1 MKLILPTSIIAITL
15 LASRVKARWK
25 PTPGLTWDYLLGASH
40 SVIEASDRDVVSIDM
55 EEAKKYA
62 PFFHNRGQRVVCYF
76 SGGTTE
82 NRDDKEEYEKAGIVL
97 KGGNGDGWGNSW
109 LDVKNKAKLQPLIR
123 KRFKKAYSYGC
134 DGVEVDCLG
143 IYNYRSEYTKED
155 SYNFAKWV
163 AETGHEENISVGLKN
178 LASLSP
184 RLEPYF
190 DFAIVES
197 CASSKNAC
205 DYYKAF
211 TNNNKAVFMVHYGNL
226 GYKLSGSILNTLI
239 KEQGGRGF
247 TCVICDHQNLHHNAI
262 NYDCDTGALIY
273 GKKSGKTT
281 TKKTT
286 TTTKKTTT
294 TTKKTTTSTKK
305 TTTKASTSTNT
316 GKCGP
321 GLSRCAEGYCCSK
334 YGYCGTSE
342 SYCGVGCQSGYGDCR
357 CGKVTVNGVTMTF
370 GKCPSGLCCSK
381 YGYCGTSSSYCGS
394 TCQSGYGVCN

>member
-1 MKLILPTSIIAITL
+1 MKFVLPTSLIAITL
-15 LASRVKARWK
+15 LASGVKARWK
-25 PTPGLTWDYLLGASH
+25 ATPGLTWDYLLGASH
-40 SVIEASDRDVVSIDM
+40 SVIEASDRDVVSIDL

-62 PFFHNRGQRVVCYF
+62 PYFHERGQRVVCYF

-82 NRDDKEEYEKAGIVL
+82 NRDDKEDYEKAGIIL
-97 KGGNGDGWGNSW
+97 KGGNGDGWGNNW
-109 LDVKNKAKLQPLIR
+109 LDVRNKEKLQPLIR
-123 KRFKKAYSYGC
+123 KRFKKAVSYGC

-197 CASSKNAC
+197 CATSTNGC

-211 TNNNKAVFMVHYGNL
+211 TSNNKAVFIVHYGNL
-226 GYKLSGSILNTLI
+226 GYKLSGSILQTLI

-247 TCVICDHQNLHHNAI
+247 TCVICDHQYLQHNAV
-262 NYDCDTGALIY
+262 NYNCDTGEVIY
-273 GKKSGKTT
+273 GKQSKSTV
-281 TKKTT
+281 KTT
-286 TTTKKTTT
+286 TTSV
-294 TTKKTTTSTKK
+294 STA
-305 TTTKASTSTNT
+305 TKAPVSKNS

-321 GLSRCAEGYCCSK
+321 GVGSCSAGYCCSK

-342 SYCGVGCQSGYGDCR
+342 SYCGSGCQSSYGDCR
-357 CGKVTVNGVTMTF
+357 CGDVTINGVVKRF
-370 GKCPSGLCCSK
+370 GKCPSGQCCSH
-381 YGYCGTSSSYCGS
+381 YGHCGVTDSHCKSR
-394 TCQSGYGVCN
+394 CQKEYGICK